1 MHGGERGPVTFP
13 AFKAGDSALRESNGG
28 FDFHTPP
35 PNVSPAPA
43 SRECLTDARVG
54 AISSED
60 MRNRLTAFPLVVL
73 GSLVAA
79 APSYAQRFGGVVF
92 APVGRSGPAVLRGTG
107 GTGSAH
113 KHRTRRFFSGSG
125 LAPNFYSDFEP
136 ETVEGAP
143 PQVVT
148 IPAPPVAQ
156 TTRPAESVLLE
167 LHGDRWVRI
176 TNYGASANSGAA
188 EPERATPVSATLPP
202 VASHRDNTT
211 REVVSELPR
220 AALVFR
226 DGHTEEIQKYVI
238 VGPTL
243 YTTADYW
250 TTGSWTRKIAI
261 ADLNVPATLQLN
273 QGRGAKFTLPSG
285 PTEVMMRP

>member
-1 MHGGERGPVTFP
+1 M
-13 AFKAGDSALRESNGG
+13 
-28 FDFHTPP
+28 
-35 PNVSPAPA
+35 
-43 SRECLTDARVG
+43 
-54 AISSED
+54 
-60 MRNRLTAFPLVVL
+60 
-73 GSLVAA
+73 
-79 APSYAQRFGGVVF
+79 
-92 APVGRSGPAVLRGTG
+92 
-107 GTGSAH
+107 
-113 KHRTRRFFSGSG
+113 HRTRRFFSGSG

-148 IPAPPVAQ
+148 IPAAPVVQ

-176 TNYGASANSGAA
+176 TNYGASAGAA
-188 EPERATPVSATLPP
+188 EPERAVPMSTTLPP

-211 REVVSELPR
+211 IEVASELPR

-261 ADLNVPATLQLN
+261 ADLNVPGTLKLN